1 MVQPFILR
9 RIKTDQ
15 DIIKDLPDK
24 VEHKQYCNLTKEQ
37 ASLYE
42 AIVKDVIEQ
51 LKNVEGI
58 QRKGLMLSTLMKLKQ
73 ICNHPR
79 QFL

>member
-1 MVQPFILR
+1 M
-9 RIKTDQ
+9 
-15 DIIKDLPDK
+15 
-24 VEHKQYCNLTKEQ
+24 TKEQ
-37 ASLYE
+37 AYLYE